1 MRSSILIHFKDH
13 YIRDHIAQKVIL
25 QRPFQS
31 WVTNLKFHGYHKNL
45 PGEKEWMKRCSGG
58 EIGGGGGGRVPVSI
72 GAPQAVGSKR
82 TRDDSS
88 SGSGGSGSSEVKI
101 KKEKIR

>member
-1 MRSSILIHFKDH
+1 MISNDRRLLLLRGLVD
-13 YIRDHIAQKVIL
+13 A
-25 QRPFQS
+25 
-31 WVTNLKFHGYHKNL
+31 
-45 PGEKEWMKRCSGG
+45 EA
-58 EIGGGGGGRVPVSI
+58 GGGGGGRVPVSI

-88 SGSGGSGSSEVKI
+88 SGSNSSEVKI

>member
-1 MRSSILIHFKDH
+1 MRSSFLIHFKDH

-58 EIGGGGGGRVPVSI
+58 EIGGGGGRVPVSI

-88 SGSGGSGSSEVKI
+88 TNSSEVKI

>member
-88 SGSGGSGSSEVKI
+88 SGSGSSEVKI